1 MHNSPVYA
9 GLTLFTIFEK
19 KFNFRGKNV
28 FSTLNFPLFSGTYS
42 VIFDD
47 GVEFEATPARMDDHR
62 RCRDR
67 HEGASEL
74 PRRFILS
81 SKSFIQS
88 RLVFSVR
95 GNTKLKS
102 ECFKLN
108 LNETDAE

>member
-47 GVEFEATPARMDDHR
+47 GVEFESIPARMTTDDVEIGMKVQVR
-62 RCRDR
+62 YRDGSFYQ
-67 HEGASEL
+67 HEYY
-74 PRRFILS
+74 
-81 SKSFIQS
+81 
-88 RLVFSVR
+88 
-95 GNTKLKS
+95 
-102 ECFKLN
+102 LN
-108 LNETDAE
+108 QVNLF